1 MGTEKN
7 MAELLQMAVDGH
19 VSTHVKVFNLE
30 DVNVVMEKLENYEV
44 EGRTILRI
52 PPVKTEF

>member
-1 MGTEKN
+1 
-7 MAELLQMAVDGH
+7 MAELLQLAVDGR

-30 DVNVVMEKLENYEV
+30 DVNVVMRKLQSYEV
-44 EGRTILRI
+44 EGRIILRI